1 MKKFF
6 KYFYVQIFFSVVI
19 ANSITTSRENAI
31 TQAIKLVGPA
41 VASINVE
48 QHTASVHFDP
58 FFGLMYPK
66 EIYPMKNSGSGVV
79 ISPDGFLMTN
89 YHVVENAEKI
99 TATLSGGDEFN
110 AEIVGFDKISDL
122 ALLKLEGSNFPY
134 ALLGN
139 SDDLM
144 IGEWVIAL
152 GNPFELFTIS
162 NNPSASVGIVSGL
175 NMDFG
180 MQKSGKVLQDM
191 IQTDAAINPGNSGGP
206 LIDANGKVIGINTF
220 IFTDYEDHFRGSVG
234 IGFAI
239 PINTARRIAEELRV
253 NGEIDRGYSTGL
265 AVQTVTRSISRYLDL
280 PEDSGVIIVN
290 IAKNSSAEKAGL
302 KIGDFIIKVNNENID
317 KPSDIRKIILE
328 NDLRSGDTLKMK
340 IYREG
345 NLRFIRMKL
354 GKFNK

>member
-1 MKKFF
+1 MFGNINAKN
-6 KYFYVQIFFSVVI
+6 ILS
-19 ANSITTSRENAI
+19 SRETAI
-31 TQAIKLVGPA
+31 TRAIDLVGPA

-48 QHTASVHFDP
+48 QHTSSVSFDP
-58 FFGLMYPK
+58 FFGIIYPK
-66 EIYPMKNSGSGVV
+66 DIYPMKNSGSGVV

-89 YHVVENAEKI
+89 YHVVENAERI

-110 AEIVGFDKISDL
+110 AEIIGFDNTSDL
-122 ALLKLEGSNFPY
+122 ALLKLDGSEFPF
-134 ALLGN
+134 ANLGD
-139 SDDLM
+139 SDDLI

-162 NNPSASVGIVSGL
+162 NNPSASIGIISGL

-206 LIDANGKVIGINTF
+206 LINASGEVIGINTF

-239 PINTARRIAEELRV
+239 PINNAKRIAEELRV
-253 NGEIDRGYSTGL
+253 NGEVDRGYSTGL
-265 AVQTVTRSISRYLDL
+265 VVQTVTRSISRYLGL

-290 IAKNSSAEKAGL
+290 VARNSAADKAGL
-302 KIGDFIIKVNNENID
+302 KPGDFVIKVNNEKID
-317 KPSDIRKIILE
+317 KPSDIRRIILE
-328 NDLRSGDTLKMK
+328 NDLRSGDKINMK
-340 IYREG
+340 IYRDGRLKHTE
-345 NLRFIRMKL
+345 MKL
-354 GKFNK
+354 GKFVQ

>member
-1 MKKFF
+1 MIKIYLFIF
-6 KYFYVQIFFSVVI
+6 GIQIFGNINAKNILS
-19 ANSITTSRENAI
+19 SRETAI
-31 TQAIKLVGPA
+31 TRAIDLVGPA

-48 QHTASVHFDP
+48 QHTSSVSFDP
-58 FFGLMYPK
+58 FFGIIYPK
-66 EIYPMKNSGSGVV
+66 DIYPMKNSGSGVV

-89 YHVVENAEKI
+89 YHVVENAERI

-110 AEIVGFDKISDL
+110 AEIIGFDNTSDL
-122 ALLKLEGSNFPY
+122 ALLKLDGSEFPF
-134 ALLGN
+134 ANLGD
-139 SDDLM
+139 SDDLI

-162 NNPSASVGIVSGL
+162 NNPSASIGIISGL

-206 LIDANGKVIGINTF
+206 LINASGEVIGINTF

-239 PINTARRIAEELRV
+239 PINNAKRIAEELRV
-253 NGEIDRGYSTGL
+253 NGEVDRGYSTGL
-265 AVQTVTRSISRYLDL
+265 VVQTVTRSISRYLGL

-290 IAKNSSAEKAGL
+290 VARNSAADKAGL
-302 KIGDFIIKVNNENID
+302 KPGDFVIKVNNEKID
-317 KPSDIRKIILE
+317 KPSDIRRIILE
-328 NDLRSGDTLKMK
+328 NDLRSGDKINMK
-340 IYREG
+340 IYRDG
-345 NLRFIRMKL
+345 RLKHTKMKL
-354 GKFNK
+354 GKFVQ

>member
-152 GNPFELFTIS
+152 GNL
-162 NNPSASVGIVSGL
+162 L
-175 NMDFG
+175 N
-180 MQKSGKVLQDM
+180 
-191 IQTDAAINPGNSGGP
+191 
-206 LIDANGKVIGINTF
+206 
-220 IFTDYEDHFRGSVG
+220 
-234 IGFAI
+234 
-239 PINTARRIAEELRV
+239 
-253 NGEIDRGYSTGL
+253 YS
-265 AVQTVTRSISRYLDL
+265 Q
-280 PEDSGVIIVN
+280 
-290 IAKNSSAEKAGL
+290 
-302 KIGDFIIKVNNENID
+302 
-317 KPSDIRKIILE
+317 
-328 NDLRSGDTLKMK
+328 
-340 IYREG
+340 
-345 NLRFIRMKL
+345 
-354 GKFNK
+354 

>member
-1 MKKFF
+1 MIKLS
-6 KYFYVQIFFSVVI
+6 IFVFIFNSLVLI
-19 ANSITTSRENAI
+19 NANNISQSRKTAI
-31 TQAIKLVGPA
+31 TRAIEKVGPA

-48 QHTASVHFDP
+48 QHVSSISFDP
-58 FFGLMYPK
+58 FFGLIYPK
-66 EIYPMKNSGSGVV
+66 DIYPMKNSGSGVV

-89 YHVVENAEKI
+89 YHVIQNADKI

-110 AEIVGFDKISDL
+110 TEIIGFDKTSDL

-134 ALLGN
+134 ATLGN
-139 SDDLM
+139 SEELI

-162 NNPSASVGIVSGL
+162 NKPSASVGIISAL

-206 LIDANGKVIGINTF
+206 LINANGKVIGINTF
-220 IFTDYEDHFRGSVG
+220 IFTDYEHFRGSVG

-239 PINTARRIAEELRV
+239 PINVAKRIAEELRV

-265 AVQTVTRSISRYLDL
+265 VVQSVTRSISRYLNL
-280 PEDSGVIIVN
+280 PESIGVIIVEV
-290 IAKNSSAEKAGL
+290 AKKSAAEKAGL
-302 KIGDFIIKVNNENID
+302 NPSDVITKVNGQNIY

-328 NDLRSGDTLKMK
+328 NDLRSGDRLNLK
-340 IYREG
+340 IYRDG
-345 NLRFIRMKL
+345 ISKHIKMKL
-354 GKFNK
+354 GKFGK

>member
-206 LIDANGKVIGINTF
+206 LIDSSGKVIGINTF

>member
-1 MKKFF
+1 MFGNINAKN
-6 KYFYVQIFFSVVI
+6 ILS
-19 ANSITTSRENAI
+19 SRETAI
-31 TQAIKLVGPA
+31 TRAIDLVGPA

-48 QHTASVHFDP
+48 QHTSSVSFDP
-58 FFGLMYPK
+58 FFGIIYPK
-66 EIYPMKNSGSGVV
+66 DIYPMKNSGSGVV

-89 YHVVENAEKI
+89 YHVVENAERI

-110 AEIVGFDKISDL
+110 AEIIGFDNTSDL
-122 ALLKLEGSNFPY
+122 ALLKLDGSDFPF
-134 ALLGN
+134 ANLGD
-139 SDDLM
+139 SDDLI

-162 NNPSASVGIVSGL
+162 NNPSASIGIISGL

-206 LIDANGKVIGINTF
+206 LINANGEVIGINTF

-239 PINTARRIAEELRV
+239 PINNAKRIAEELRV
-253 NGEIDRGYSTGL
+253 NGEVDRGYSTGL
-265 AVQTVTRSISRYLDL
+265 VVQTVTRSISRYLGL

-290 IAKNSSAEKAGL
+290 VAQNSAADKAGL
-302 KIGDFIIKVNNENID
+302 KPGDFVIKVNNEKID
-317 KPSDIRKIILE
+317 KPSDIRRIILE
-328 NDLRSGDTLKMK
+328 NDLRSGDKINMK
-340 IYREG
+340 IYRDG
-345 NLRFIRMKL
+345 RLKHTKMKL
-354 GKFNK
+354 GKFVE